1 MGRCSSPASPLLA
14 FNLLPALVMLVL
26 VACSGDSGVSYEAPP
41 TGAVDQ
47 PAGTIVDVAEAARRG
62 EALFNANCSAC
73 HGVDAVGTS
82 LGPPL
87 VHRVYHP
94 GHHPDFS
101 IRNAVAQGVPQHH
114 WQFGNMAPV
123 TGLASE
129 EVEDIICYMRR
140 QQRQAGIFEGN
151 GFGAVC

>member
-1 MGRCSSPASPLLA
+1 LLA
-14 FNLLPALVMLVL
+14 FILVPALVMLAL
-26 VACSGDSGVSYEAPP
+26 VACSDDGGSPTQVPTPEAAGPL
-41 TGAVDQ
+41 
-47 PAGTIVDVAEAARRG
+47 AGTTLDAAEAARRG

-73 HGVDAVGTS
+73 HGIDAVGTS

-101 IRNAVAQGVPQHH
+101 IGNAVAQGVPQHH
-114 WQFGNMAPV
+114 WPFGDMAPV

-129 EVEDIICYMRR
+129 DIENIICYVR
-140 QQRQAGIFEGN
+140 QRQRTAGIFEGD
-151 GFGAVC
+151 GFGTVC